1 MTPDV
6 SDPSIYQMFASGY
19 FLLLLFWFINPAGV
33 EAILTLIFYLLAGIV
48 LALGFLLSLLRTLLR
63 YAWRGN
69 RRFMPSLGRLALLLG
84 FVILE
89 AFRRT
94 PPEPEFEDPEP
105 DFDAEYDPDPEP
117 EPGPRPT
124 PKPVDKIG
132 WALAVLGLTRDELTP
147 EALKRAY
154 RTAIK
159 AAHPD
164 LTGSTE
170 EAVRIN
176 QARDAIRQH
185 FNWS

>member
-6 SDPSIYQMFASGY
+6 SDPSFYDLFITGCVLLV
-19 FLLLLFWFINPAGV
+19 FLWFVNPAGV
-33 EAILTLIFYLLAGIV
+33 EAVFEIIFYLLAGTVLLIV
-48 LALGFLLSLLRTLLR
+48 CLFRWLQKAFGYVWPR
-63 YAWRGN
+63 YG
-69 RRFMPSLGRLALLLG
+69 PGLGRLMLLLG
-84 FVILE
+84 FIIIE

-94 PPEPEFEDPEP
+94 PPESEPEFEDPETEFEP
-105 DFDAEYDPDPEP
+105 DP
-117 EPGPRPT
+117 EPGPRPK

-147 EALKRAY
+147 ETLKRAY
-154 RTAIK
+154 RKAIK

-176 QARDAIRQH
+176 QARDAIRKH
-185 FNWS
+185 FNWN